1 MTVRIGFIGAGGN
14 ANWHMDMLEE
24 VRGAKV
30 TAVSDLVFEKAEE
43 TGAKHGATPYASYKQ
58 MLAKEGLDC
67 CYISIP
73 AYLHGDPE
81 MDVIQRALPFFVEKP
96 LALSEEMAG
105 DICERVE
112 KKGIGTCVGYQVRYL
127 DIMDRARDM
136 LANTFVNAAQG
147 HYVCGCIGGWYTRM
161 ALSGGQI
168 TEQATHMLDLM
179 RFLLGDVQWVAA
191 TKREGAQ
198 VTAETLDG
206 TALGKGSVSSE
217 AAGLQM
223 HEYNIWDATTL
234 LMQFKSGVPA
244 TFVCSCQCNYTFD
257 VLLDI
262 LATDFRLKI
271 DYEKMEII
279 RKVKG
284 ETKSEIIKAD
294 LSPKV
299 DAEFVKA
306 VKTGDFS
313 RIRSNYADGVKSLRL
328 SLAAVEAAR
337 TGAVVRL

>member
-14 ANWHMDMLEE
+14 ANWHMDMLKNVPGTEI
-24 VRGAKV
+24 

-43 TGAKHGATPYASYKQ
+43 TAVKHKAKPYASYKQ
-58 MLAKEGLDC
+58 MLAKEKLDC

-81 MDVIQRALPFFVEKP
+81 MDVIQHGLPFFVEKP
-96 LALSEEMAG
+96 LALSLDMAQ
-105 DICERVE
+105 DIAGRI
-112 KKGIGTCVGYQVRYL
+112 KKNNIGTCVGYQIRYL
-127 DIMDRARDM
+127 DVMDQARKM
-136 LANTFVNAAQG
+136 LDGTFINAVQG

-191 TKREGAQ
+191 TKREGAT
-198 VTAETLDG
+198 VTADTLDG

-217 AAGLQM
+217 AAGVQM

-234 LMQFKSGVPA
+234 LMQFKSGVPG

-262 LATDFRLKI
+262 FTTDFRLKI
-271 DYEKMEII
+271 DFEKMEIT
-279 RKVKG
+279 RKIDG
-284 ETKSEIIKAD
+284 ENKVELVEAD

-299 DAEFVKA
+299 DAEFINA

-313 RIRSNYADGVKSLRL
+313 KIRSDYADGVESLRL
-328 SLAAVEAAR
+328 SLAAIESAK
-337 TGAVVRL
+337 TGELVAL